1 MSGLGGPREK
11 TGSAGSER
19 GAGGA
24 GGAGSAARAT
34 VAGEGAYVEWTLRS
48 YLDRLASESPEPGGG
63 SVAALVGALGA
74 ALVSMV
80 AHLTLG
86 KPKYA
91 DAQDEMAEMEGRAAK
106 LRAELEQLVTLD
118 AQAYGAVAQAMKL
131 PQEDEAQKA
140 ERKKV
145 LQNAL
150 NGAAAVPLKIALTA
164 VEVAKLAVPAAEK
177 GNVYAVSD
185 AGVAALLAD
194 AAAQAA
200 ALNVKI
206 NLAWIDDEEFKHTA
220 WARVE
225 AALSE
230 VAELRETVLALTY
243 DKL

>member
-1 MSGLGGPREK
+1 MSGLGGRRDK
-11 TGSAGSER
+11 SE
-19 GAGGA
+19 GATTE
-24 GGAGSAARAT
+24 SVTARS
-34 VAGEGAYVEWTLRS
+34 EGAYVDWSLKS
-48 YLDRLASESPEPGGG
+48 YLERLASDSPEPGGG

-80 AHLTLG
+80 THLTLG
-86 KPKYA
+86 KEKYA
-91 DAQDEMAEMEGRAAK
+91 DVQDEMAELEASAAK
-106 LRAELEQLVTLD
+106 LRAELEELITLD

-150 NGAAAVPLKIALTA
+150 NGAAAVPLKIALTSL
-164 VEVAKLAVPAAEK
+164 EVAKLAVPAAEM
-177 GNVYAVSD
+177 GNLYAVSD

-206 NLAWIDDEEFKHTA
+206 NLAWIDDEDFKHTA

-225 AALSE
+225 ETLSE
-230 VAELRETVLALTY
+230 VAELRETVLTITY